1 MNILQAI
8 DKQIDSSQSK
18 YWEGVQWLVQN
29 GMLGSGR
36 THLLALAFIQQALYA
51 SYPVHVWDHFQPE
64 NRRSVRYLLREID
77 KCVHYINQDVEED
90 MELRV
95 IEPDM
100 IQIIVHSTKQQQ
112 LDKF

>member
-1 MNILQAI
+1 MNIIKAI
-8 DKQIDSSQSK
+8 NKQVDSSQEK

-36 THLLALAFIQQALYA
+36 THLLALAFIQQALYTR
-51 SYPVHVWDHFQPE
+51 YPVHVWDHYQPE
-64 NRRSVRYLLREID
+64 NRRSVRYLLQEIS
-77 KCVHYINQDVEED
+77 KCVGYINHDIKED

-100 IQIIVHSTKQQQ
+100 IQIIIHSTKQWI
-112 LDKF
+112 DKI